1 MKEFAVGTQ
10 YVIDGKVRKVTK
22 VNSKS
27 VYFGRVR
34 SNIQVDEQRDA
45 QFIDVNGCIYYADDS
60 YNLEQDAAT
69 VNSEETTTEIK
80 EETIMT
86 EATMNVEET
95 AEVQNESQEAIDSI
109 AVDAHE
115 EAAEEAAED
124 AKEAPKYTEYV
135 VMKADRKDTTLWWDI
150 VRKQKGENIS
160 DIINPLHE
168 ADNPKFVALVAV
180 DKVKKYL
187 DDTTIKGMV
196 QTVRDVTKK
205 YAKVS
210 GINTPTEAMAATV
223 FAAII
228 AAFSD
233 GATEGSWKAT
243 PVEDVEAATA
253 TEEDAE

>member
-1 MKEFAVGTQ
+1 
-10 YVIDGKVRKVTK
+10 
-22 VNSKS
+22 
-27 VYFGRVR
+27 
-34 SNIQVDEQRDA
+34 
-45 QFIDVNGCIYYADDS
+45 
-60 YNLEQDAAT
+60 
-69 VNSEETTTEIK
+69 
-80 EETIMT
+80 MT

-109 AVDAHE
+109 AVDAH
-115 EAAEEAAED
+115 EEAAED

-210 GINTPTEAMAATV
+210 GISTPTEAMAATV

-243 PVEDVEAATA
+243 PVEEVEADTE
-253 TEEDAE
+253 TEETQSNLRFPILYESELRRIYHG

>member
-1 MKEFAVGTQ
+1 MREFAVGTQ

-34 SNIQVDEQRDA
+34 SDIQVNEQCDA
-45 QFIDVNGCIYYADDS
+45 QFIDVNGRIYYADDS
-60 YNLEQDAAT
+60 YNPEPDAAT
-69 VNSEETTTEIK
+69 VNSEETRTEIK

-86 EATMNVEET
+86 ETMTNAVETTEIENEAHTSTDIIDAVET
-95 AEVQNESQEAIDSI
+95 
-109 AVDAHE
+109 HE
-115 EAAEEAAED
+115 EVVED

-150 VRKQKGENIS
+150 VRKKKGENIS

-187 DDTTIKGMV
+187 NDATIKGMV

-228 AAFSD
+228 AALSE

-243 PVEDVEAATA
+243 PVEDVEAVSTTA
-253 TEEDAE
+253 EDAE

>member
-34 SNIQVDEQRDA
+34 SDIQVDEQRDA
-45 QFIDVNGCIYYADDS
+45 QFIDVNGCVYYADDS
-60 YNLEQDAAT
+60 YAPEQDAAT
-69 VNSEETTTEIK
+69 TNTEETTTEIK
-80 EETIMT
+80 EEAIMT

-95 AEVQNESQEAIDSI
+95 AEVQNESQEAIDSS
-109 AVDAHE
+109 AVDIH
-115 EAAEEAAED
+115 EEAAED

-187 DDTTIKGMV
+187 DDPTIKGMV

-210 GINTPTEAMAATV
+210 GINTPTEATAATV

-228 AAFSD
+228 AAFSE

-243 PVEDVEAATA
+243 PVEDVEAATE

>member
-60 YNLEQDAAT
+60 YAPEKDAAT
-69 VNSEETTTEIK
+69 TTNAEETTTEIK

-95 AEVQNESQEAIDSI
+95 AEVQNESQEAIDTS
-109 AVDAHE
+109 AVDTHE
-115 EAAEEAAED
+115 ETAED

-243 PVEDVEAATA
+243 PVEEVEADTA

>member
-1 MKEFAVGTQ
+1 MREFAVGTQ
-10 YVIDGKVRKVTK
+10 YIIDGKVRKVTK

-34 SNIQVDEQRDA
+34 SDIQVDEQCDA
-45 QFIDVNGCIYYADDS
+45 QFINVNGCIYYADDS
-60 YNLEQDAAT
+60 YNPEPDTAT
-69 VNSEETTTEIK
+69 VNSEETRTEIK

-86 EATMNVEET
+86 ETMTNAVETTEVENEAHTSTDIIDAVET
-95 AEVQNESQEAIDSI
+95 
-109 AVDAHE
+109 HE
-115 EAAEEAAED
+115 EAAE
-124 AKEAPKYTEYV
+124 KAPKYTEYV

-210 GINTPTEAMAATV
+210 GINTPTEATAATV

-228 AAFSD
+228 AAFSE

-243 PVEDVEAATA
+243 PVEDVEAVST

>member
-60 YNLEQDAAT
+60 YAPEQDAAT

-86 EATMNVEET
+86 EAIMNVEET
-95 AEVQNESQEAIDSI
+95 EEVQNESQEAIDSS
-109 AVDAHE
+109 AVDTH
-115 EAAEEAAED
+115 EEAAED

-187 DDTTIKGMV
+187 DDPTIKGMV

-210 GINTPTEAMAATV
+210 GINTPTEATAATV

-228 AAFSD
+228 AAFSE

-243 PVEDVEAATA
+243 PVEDVEAATE

>member
-1 MKEFAVGTQ
+1 MREFAVGTQ

-34 SNIQVDEQRDA
+34 SDIQVNEQCDA
-45 QFIDVNGCIYYADDS
+45 QFINVNGCIYYADDS
-60 YNLEQDAAT
+60 YNPEQDAAT

-95 AEVQNESQEAIDSI
+95 AEVQNESQEAIDSSAI
-109 AVDAHE
+109 ETH
-115 EAAEEAAED
+115 EEAAED

-187 DDTTIKGMV
+187 NDATIKGMV

-228 AAFSD
+228 AAFSE

>member
-45 QFIDVNGCIYYADDS
+45 QFIDVNGCVYYADDS
-60 YNLEQDAAT
+60 YAPEQDAAT

-95 AEVQNESQEAIDSI
+95 AEVQNESQEAIDSS
-109 AVDAHE
+109 AVDTHK
-115 EAAEEAAED
+115 EAAED

-187 DDTTIKGMV
+187 DDPTIKGMV

-210 GINTPTEAMAATV
+210 GINTPTEATAATV

-228 AAFSD
+228 AAFSE

-243 PVEDVEAATA
+243 PVEDVEAATE

>member
-34 SNIQVDEQRDA
+34 SDIQVDEQRDA

-69 VNSEETTTEIK
+69 VNSEETRTEIK

-86 EATMNVEET
+86 ETMTNAVETTEVENET
-95 AEVQNESQEAIDSI
+95 QTSTDIIDT
-109 AVDAHE
+109 VETHD
-115 EAAEEAAED
+115 EAAE
-124 AKEAPKYTEYV
+124 KAPKYTEYV

-210 GINTPTEAMAATV
+210 GISTPTEAMAATV

-243 PVEDVEAATA
+243 PVEDVEATST

>member
-60 YNLEQDAAT
+60 YNPEQDAAT

-95 AEVQNESQEAIDSI
+95 AEVQNESQEAIDSS
-109 AVDAHE
+109 AVETHQ
-115 EAAEEAAED
+115 EAAED

-187 DDTTIKGMV
+187 DDPTIKGMV

-210 GINTPTEAMAATV
+210 GINTPTEATAATV

-228 AAFSD
+228 AAFSE

>member
-95 AEVQNESQEAIDSI
+95 AEVQNEFQEATDSS
-109 AVDAHE
+109 AVDTHE
-115 EAAEEAAED
+115 ETAED

-210 GINTPTEAMAATV
+210 GISTPTEAMAATV

-243 PVEDVEAATA
+243 PVEDVEAVST

>member
-1 MKEFAVGTQ
+1 MREFAVGTQ

-34 SNIQVDEQRDA
+34 SDIQVNEQCDA
-45 QFIDVNGCIYYADDS
+45 QFIDVNGRIYYADDS
-60 YNLEQDAAT
+60 YNPEQDAAT
-69 VNSEETTTEIK
+69 VNSEETRTEIK

-86 EATMNVEET
+86 ETMTNAVETTEIENEAHTSTDIIDAVET
-95 AEVQNESQEAIDSI
+95 
-109 AVDAHE
+109 HE
-115 EAAEEAAED
+115 EVVED

-187 DDTTIKGMV
+187 NDATIKGMV

-228 AAFSD
+228 AALSE

-243 PVEDVEAATA
+243 PVEDVEAVSTTA
-253 TEEDAE
+253 EDAE

>member
-60 YNLEQDAAT
+60 YNPEQDAAT

-95 AEVQNESQEAIDSI
+95 AEVQNESQEAIDSSS
-109 AVDAHE
+109 VETHE
-115 EAAEEAAED
+115 EAAEG
-124 AKEAPKYTEYV
+124 AKEALKYTEYV

-243 PVEDVEAATA
+243 PVEEVEADTA

>member
-34 SNIQVDEQRDA
+34 SDIQVDEQRDV

-60 YNLEQDAAT
+60 YNPEQDAAT

-86 EATMNVEET
+86 EATMNVEGT
-95 AEVQNESQEAIDSI
+95 AEVQNESQEAIDSS
-109 AVDAHE
+109 VVETH
-115 EAAEEAAED
+115 EEAAED

-187 DDTTIKGMV
+187 NDATIKGMV

-228 AAFSD
+228 AAFSE

>member
-1 MKEFAVGTQ
+1 
-10 YVIDGKVRKVTK
+10 VTK

-34 SNIQVDEQRDA
+34 SDIQVDEQRDA
-45 QFIDVNGCIYYADDS
+45 QFIDVNGCVYYADDS
-60 YNLEQDAAT
+60 YAPEKDAAT
-69 VNSEETTTEIK
+69 TNAEETTTEIK
-80 EETIMT
+80 EEAIMT
-86 EATMNVEET
+86 EAIMNVEDT
-95 AEVQNESQEAIDSI
+95 AEVQNESQEAIDSS
-109 AVDAHE
+109 AVETH
-115 EAAEEAAED
+115 EEAAED

-187 DDTTIKGMV
+187 DDPTIKGMV

-210 GINTPTEAMAATV
+210 GISTPTEATAATV

-228 AAFSD
+228 AAFSE

-243 PVEDVEAATA
+243 LVEDVEAATE

>member
-34 SNIQVDEQRDA
+34 SNIQVDEQLDA
-45 QFIDVNGCIYYADDS
+45 QFIAVNGCIYYADDS
-60 YNLEQDAAT
+60 YNPEQDAAT

-115 EAAEEAAED
+115 EAAESVESAD
-124 AKEAPKYTEYV
+124 VTPKYTEYV

-210 GINTPTEAMAATV
+210 GISTPTEAMAATV

>member
-45 QFIDVNGCIYYADDS
+45 QFIDVNDCIYYADDS
-60 YNLEQDAAT
+60 YAPEKDAAT
-69 VNSEETTTEIK
+69 TTNAEETTTEIK

-95 AEVQNESQEAIDSI
+95 AEVQNESQEAIDTS
-109 AVDAHE
+109 AVDTHE
-115 EAAEEAAED
+115 ETAED

-243 PVEDVEAATA
+243 PVEEVEADTA

>member
-69 VNSEETTTEIK
+69 FNSEETTTEIK

-95 AEVQNESQEAIDSI
+95 AEVQNESQEATDSS
-109 AVDAHE
+109 AVDTHE
-115 EAAEEAAED
+115 ETAED

-210 GINTPTEAMAATV
+210 GISTPTEAMAATV

>member
-115 EAAEEAAED
+115 EAAESVESAD
-124 AKEAPKYTEYV
+124 VTPKYTEYV

-210 GINTPTEAMAATV
+210 GISTPTEAMAATV

-243 PVEDVEAATA
+243 PVEEVEADTA
-253 TEEDAE
+253 TEENAE

>member
-45 QFIDVNGCIYYADDS
+45 QFIGVNGCIYYADDS
-60 YNLEQDAAT
+60 YNPEQDAAT
-69 VNSEETTTEIK
+69 VNSEETRTEIK

-86 EATMNVEET
+86 EAIMNVEET
-95 AEVQNESQEAIDSI
+95 AEVQNESQEAIESS
-109 AVDAHE
+109 AVDTHE
-115 EAAEEAAED
+115 EEAED
-124 AKEAPKYTEYV
+124 GKEAPKYTEYV

-210 GINTPTEAMAATV
+210 GINNPTEATAATV

-228 AAFSD
+228 AAFSE